1 MFTLG
6 NKRLCS
12 SCFAAIKK
20 EPCKKCGF
28 CSESY
33 IPEKMVLPIGSI
45 LMGNFLIGR
54 VLGKGGFGITYLAY
68 DVKYDHIIAIKEYF
82 PIELALRGAGET
94 ALMVRDRKSGELF
107 KKGVDKFYNE
117 AGFVA
122 EFSENPNV
130 VSVYQLFYEN
140 NTAYFTME
148 YLSGISL
155 KDYVNRVGIVT
166 PQQAAYI
173 ADNIANALVDVHSK
187 NVLHR
192 DVSPDNIM
200 LCDDGSV
207 KLLDFGAARQV
218 FPEGSQLLSV
228 ILKPGFAPLE
238 QYLRSGKQGEWTDIY
253 SLGASLYYAMTTH
266 IPEDPQNR
274 FEDDSELQIYMNDI
288 PPELRG
294 VITRAME
301 VKYTDR
307 YQSSREFAQV
317 LAAIPIK
324 RRPVKIPANLSD
336 RTDKD
341 NPVKRLIAKL
351 FGS

>member
-6 NKRLCS
+6 NKQLCS

-20 EPCKKCGF
+20 EPCKKCGY
-28 CSESY
+28 CSNSY
-33 IPEKMVLPIGSI
+33 VPDNMVLPVGSI

-54 VLGKGGFGITYLAY
+54 VLGKGGFGITYQAY
-68 DVKYDHIIAIKEYF
+68 DVRYDYHIAIKEYF
-82 PIELALRGAGET
+82 PIELALRDAGET
-94 ALMVRDRKSGELF
+94 TLIARDKKSSELF
-107 KKGVDKFYNE
+107 RKGVEKFYNE
-117 AGFVA
+117 AGFVS
-122 EFSENPNV
+122 EFNGNPNI

-148 YLSGISL
+148 YLSGITL
-155 KDYVNRVGIVT
+155 KDYVSRVGTIT
-166 PQQAAYI
+166 PEQAAYI
-173 ADNIANALVDVHSK
+173 ADNVANALVDVHSK

-200 LCDDGSV
+200 LCHDGSV

-238 QYLRSGKQGEWTDIY
+238 QYMRKGKQGEWTDIY

-266 IPEDPQNR
+266 IPDDPQNR
-274 FEDDSELQIYMNDI
+274 FEDDSELERYMYNI
-288 PPELRG
+288 PPELRA

-301 VKYTDR
+301 VKYSDR
-307 YQSSREFAQV
+307 YQSSREFADV
-317 LAAIPIK
+317 LAAVPIK
-324 RRPVKIPANLSD
+324 RKPVKVPTNLSPRSD
-336 RTDKD
+336 SD

-351 FGS
+351 FGG

>member
-6 NKRLCS
+6 NKQLCS

-28 CSESY
+28 CSDTY
-33 IPEKMVLPIGSI
+33 VPDNMVLPVGSI

-54 VLGKGGFGITYLAY
+54 VLGKGGFGITYQAY
-68 DVKYDHIIAIKEYF
+68 DVKYDYHIAIKEYF
-82 PIELALRGAGET
+82 PVELALRAAGET
-94 ALMVRDRKSGELF
+94 GLMVRDKKSAELF
-107 KKGVDKFYNE
+107 RKGVEKFYNE

-122 EFSENPNV
+122 EFNGNPNI

-148 YLSGISL
+148 YLSGITL
-155 KDYVNRVGIVT
+155 KDYVTRVGTIT
-166 PQQAAYI
+166 PEQAAYI
-173 ADNIANALVDVHSK
+173 ADNVANALVDVHSK
-187 NVLHR
+187 SVLHR

-200 LCDDGSV
+200 LCHDGSV
-207 KLLDFGAARQV
+207 RLLDFGAARQV

-238 QYLRSGKQGEWTDIY
+238 QYMRNGKQGEWTDIY
-253 SLGASLYYAMTTH
+253 SLGASLYYAMTKQ

-274 FEDDSELQIYMNDI
+274 FEDDSELQMHMNDI
-288 PPELRG
+288 PPEFRG

-307 YQSSREFAQV
+307 YQSSREFADV
-317 LAAIPIK
+317 LAAVPIR
-324 RRPVKIPANLSD
+324 RRPVKIPANLAP
-336 RTDKD
+336 RTDND

>member
-6 NKRLCS
+6 NKQLCS

-20 EPCKKCGF
+20 EPCKKCGY
-28 CSESY
+28 SSDSY
-33 IPEKMVLPIGSI
+33 TPDKMVLPTGSI

-54 VLGKGGFGITYLAY
+54 VLGKGGFGITYQAY
-68 DVKYDHIIAIKEYF
+68 DVKYNHIIAIKEYF
-82 PIELALRGAGET
+82 PVEIALRGAGET
-94 ALMVRDRKSGELF
+94 GLMVRDKKSAELF
-107 KKGVDKFYNE
+107 QKGVEKFYNE
-117 AGFVA
+117 AGFIS
-122 EFSENPNV
+122 EFSENPNI

-148 YLSGISL
+148 YLSGITL
-155 KDYVNRVGIVT
+155 KDYVNRVGTVT
-166 PQQAAYI
+166 AEQAAYI
-173 ADNIANALVDVHSK
+173 ADRVADALVGVHAKS
-187 NVLHR
+187 VLHR

-200 LCDDGSV
+200 LCGDGSV

-238 QYLRSGKQGEWTDIY
+238 QYMRSGKQGEWTDVY
-253 SLGASLYYAMTTH
+253 SLGASLYYALTKQ

-274 FEDDSELQIYMNDI
+274 FEDDSELEQHMNDI

-294 VITRAME
+294 VITRAMA

-307 YQSSREFAQV
+307 YQSSREFADA
-317 LAAIPIK
+317 LAAVQIK
-324 RRPVKIPANLSD
+324 RRPVKVPTNLSAHS
-336 RTDKD
+336 D
-341 NPVKRLIAKL
+341 NDSPIKRLIAKL
-351 FGS
+351 FGN

>member
-6 NKRLCS
+6 NKQLCS

-28 CSESY
+28 TSDSY
-33 IPEKMVLPIGSI
+33 VPDKMVLPTGSI

-68 DVKYDHIIAIKEYF
+68 DVRYDHIIAIKEYF
-82 PIELALRGAGET
+82 PVEIALRGAGET
-94 ALMVRDRKSGELF
+94 CLMVRDQKSVELF
-107 KKGVDKFYNE
+107 QKGVEKFYNE
-117 AGFVA
+117 ASFIS
-122 EFSENPNV
+122 EFSENPSIV
-130 VSVYQLFYEN
+130 RVYQLFYEN

-148 YLSGISL
+148 YISGITL
-155 KDYVNRVGIVT
+155 KDYVSRVGTVT
-166 PQQAAYI
+166 AEQAAYI
-173 ADNIANALVDVHSK
+173 ADRVADALVDVHAK

-200 LCDDGSV
+200 LCGDGRV

-238 QYLRSGKQGEWTDIY
+238 QYMRSGKQGEWTDVY
-253 SLGASLYYAMTTH
+253 SLGASLYYALTKQ

-274 FEDDSELQIYMNDI
+274 FEDDSVLERNMNYI

-294 VITRAME
+294 VITRAMA
-301 VKYTDR
+301 VRYTDR
-307 YQSSREFAQV
+307 YRSSREFADV
-317 LAAIPIK
+317 LAAVPIR
-324 RRPVKIPANLSD
+324 RRPVKIPANLSVHE
-336 RTDKD
+336 D
-341 NPVKRLIAKL
+341 NDSPIKRLIAKL
-351 FGS
+351 FGN

>member
-1 MFTLG
+1 MLTLG
-6 NKRLCS
+6 NKQLCS

-28 CSESY
+28 SSDIY
-33 IPEKMVLPIGSI
+33 VPDKMVLPAGSI

-54 VLGKGGFGITYLAY
+54 VLGKGGFGITYQAY
-68 DVKYDHIIAIKEYF
+68 DVKYNHIIAIKEYF
-82 PIELALRGAGET
+82 PVEIALRGAGET
-94 ALMVRDRKSGELF
+94 GLMVRDKKSVELF
-107 KKGVDKFYNE
+107 RKGVEKFYKE
-117 AGFVA
+117 AGFVS
-122 EFSENPNV
+122 EFSQNPNI

-148 YLSGISL
+148 YLSGITL
-155 KDYVNRVGIVT
+155 KDYVCRVGTIT
-166 PQQAAYI
+166 AEQAAYI
-173 ADNIANALVDVHSK
+173 AERIANALVSIHAKS
-187 NVLHR
+187 VLHR

-200 LCDDGSV
+200 LCSDGSV

-238 QYLRSGKQGEWTDIY
+238 QYMRNGKQGEWTDVY
-253 SLGASLYYAMTTH
+253 SLGASLFYALTKQ

-274 FEDDSELQIYMNDI
+274 FEDDSELQKHMNDI
-288 PPELRG
+288 PPELRS

-307 YQSSREFAQV
+307 YQSSRDLAGA
-317 LAAIPIK
+317 LAAVPIK
-324 RRPVKIPANLSD
+324 RKPVKVPTNLSAH
-336 RTDKD
+336 TDND
-341 NPVKRLIAKL
+341 SPIKRLIAKL
-351 FGS
+351 FGN